1 MRRMGFDVSAKQ
13 PGSGFPRLSIF
24 IGVLAGCLILSGAFA
39 AQPPVPSP
47 SAVASEEPPPARVR
61 ELFDLLANP
70 EVQKWLNQR
79 RAAESNPEP
88 PSGAE
93 DATPS
98 GYLSARLGVIRSHV
112 ASLVTEFPRLPDEL
126 KRANDVLQ
134 AELQGRR
141 GIGALL
147 VTTFVVLGFGAEWLF
162 RRATVKVR
170 RRFDEARLE
179 TVRDR
184 LRLVGAR
191 FAYGMCLLAAFSL
204 GSVGAFIA
212 FEWPPFLR
220 EMVLGY
226 LVAFLIVRITIIL
239 GQFLLSPRHERFR
252 LVPMETAA
260 AWFWYRRLVA
270 FIAWFAFG
278 WVTVSLLGT
287 LGISLEARR
296 LVAYGLGLGLLA
308 IGLEAVWR
316 APLAVD
322 DGQLSVRGASRV
334 SPTVWRGVVSSFFVL
349 LWALWVASAMPLFW
363 FAVIVATLLFLRRTL
378 RRSID
383 HILRP
388 AGAAHVESETSSLLA
403 VGIERGAQAVL
414 VIGAAL
420 LLARA
425 WKVDLAAL
433 AAQDTAFTRLVRGAL
448 SAVIIALLAD
458 FAWHMLKTVID
469 RKLASA
475 RDPGPPNTDEA
486 RRRARL
492 RTLLPIARTVLLVVL
507 MAIAVMMALS
517 AMGVEIG
524 PLIAGA
530 GVVGVAIGFG
540 AQTLVRD
547 VISGMFY
554 LIDDAFR
561 IGEYIQSGNYKGTVE
576 SFSLRSVKLRHH
588 RGPIYTVPFGVLGA
602 VQNMSRDWVIEKLEV
617 GVTYDTDLDLAR
629 KLIKQIGRELA
640 QDPEFAP
647 HIIEPLKMQGVEKFG
662 DYAIQLR
669 MKMTTLPGEQFV
681 IRRRAYAMLKTA
693 FDQHGIKFAF
703 PTVQVAGDS
712 DLSSAGAVARRGLEL
727 IEARPTP

>member
-1 MRRMGFDVSAKQ
+1 MGSNVSASKAI
-13 PGSGFPRLSIF
+13 SGLRLGIL
-24 IGVLAGCLILSGAFA
+24 IGGVLTGCLVLPGAFA
-39 AQPPVPSP
+39 AQPATPSL

-61 ELFDLLANP
+61 ELFDVLADP

-79 RAAESNPEP
+79 RAAESKPEAP
-88 PSGAE
+88 PAAE
-93 DATPS
+93 EETAS
-98 GYLSARLGVIRSHV
+98 GYLAARLGVVRSHV
-112 ASLVTEFPRLPDEL
+112 ASLVTALPHLPEEL
-126 KRANDVLQ
+126 KRGNDVLQ

-162 RRATVKVR
+162 RRATVNVR

-184 LRLVGAR
+184 LRLVGGR
-191 FAYGMCLLAAFSL
+191 FAYGLCLLAAFSL

-226 LVAFLIVRITIIL
+226 LLAFLIVRITIVL
-239 GQFLLSPRHERFR
+239 GQFLLSPRHERYR
-252 LVPMETAA
+252 LVPMDTVAA
-260 AWFWYRRLVA
+260 RFWYRRLVA

-287 LGISLEARR
+287 LGLSVEARR

-316 APLAVD
+316 APSAVGDAQLAAP
-322 DGQLSVRGASRV
+322 GASRV
-334 SPTVWRGVVSSFFVL
+334 SRTVWRGLASVFFVL
-349 LWALWVASAMPLFW
+349 LWALWVASAMPSFW
-363 FAVIVATLLFLRRTL
+363 FAVIIAALLFLRRTL

-383 HILRP
+383 HVLRP
-388 AGAAHVESETSSLLA
+388 AGAAHIEQETSSLLA

-414 VIGAAL
+414 VIGAVL
-420 LLARA
+420 LLAHA
-425 WKVDLAAL
+425 WKIDLIAL
-433 AAQDTAFTRLVRGAL
+433 AGQDTALTRLARGAL
-448 SAVIIALLAD
+448 SAIIIALLAD
-458 FAWHMLKTVID
+458 FAWHMLKTAID
-469 RKLASA
+469 RKLAGA
-475 RDPGPPNTDEA
+475 REPGLPNTDEA

-492 RTLLPIARTVLLVVL
+492 RTLLPIARNVLFVVVV
-507 MAIAVMMALS
+507 AIAAMMALS

-530 GVVGVAIGFG
+530 GVIGVAIGFG

-554 LIDDAFR
+554 LLDDAFR
-561 IGEYIQSGNYKGTVE
+561 VGEYIQSGNYKGTVE

-588 RGPIYTVPFGVLGA
+588 RGPIYTVPFGMLGA

-617 GVTYDTDLDLAR
+617 GVTYDTDLELAK

-640 QDPEFAP
+640 RDPEFAP

-693 FDQHGIKFAF
+693 FDKNGIKFAF

-712 DLSSAGAVARRGLEL
+712 DLSAAGAVARRGLEL
-727 IEARPTP
+727 VQTTPAP